1 MTFQVTATV
10 PVAEENEAVIVN
22 DGWFPDVSL
31 TTIRDLIRI
40 DGTITSPRL
49 RELTINAI
57 YTVNSE
63 LVKWKQ
69 TKVANGHENL
79 AAVPASTLDNIST
92 NIQRYT
98 LAVSCLTKA
107 NIIERYPDYDSSNE
121 GNKRADDL
129 EPSVGNLQRDA
140 RWAINDILGISR
152 TTIELI

>member
-31 TTIRDLIRI
+31 TNIRDLTRI

-49 RELTINAI
+49 RELTINAMD
-57 YTVNSE
+57 TVNSE
-63 LVKWKQ
+63 LEAWKQ
-69 TKVANGHENL
+69 AKVADGHENL
-79 AAVPASTLDNIST
+79 AAVPASKLDNISK
-92 NIQRYT
+92 NVHRYT
-98 LAVSCLTKA
+98 RAVYCLTKA
-107 NIIERYPDYDSSNE
+107 NIIERYRDYDSSND
-121 GNKRADDL
+121 GNKRADELD
-129 EPSVGNLQRDA
+129 PSVGDLQRDA